1 MNNVNLIGRLVRD
14 AELRY
19 LPGAGTAIC
28 NFTIAIDRQLS
39 KEKKQE
45 MESQNKPTAD
55 FINIITWGKTAE
67 FAANYLKKGL
77 MVGVT
82 GRLQSGK
89 YENKEGQTVYTTDV
103 NCNEITMVEWA
114 DKGNSNNNN
123 NASTQDFHPID
134 NDSIPF

>member
-1 MNNVNLIGRLVRD
+1 MNNVNLIGRLVRSP
-14 AELRY
+14 ELRY

-67 FAANYLKKGL
+67 FAANYLDKGL
-77 MVGVT
+77 MVGIS

-89 YENKEGQTVYTTDV
+89 YEDKEGRTIYTTDV
-103 NCNEITMVEWA
+103 NCSEITMIDWK
-114 DKGNSNNNN
+114 DKETENVN
-123 NASTQDFHPID
+123 QDFYPVENSD
-134 NDSIPF
+134 IPF